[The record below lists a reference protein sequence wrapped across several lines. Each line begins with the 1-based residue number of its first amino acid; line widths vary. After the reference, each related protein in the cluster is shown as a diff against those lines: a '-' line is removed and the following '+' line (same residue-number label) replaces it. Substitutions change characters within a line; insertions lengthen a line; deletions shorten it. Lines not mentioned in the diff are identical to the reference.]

1 MYVAVKGGERAI
13 DNDLPLRRLFA
24 RLDLTLKA
32 LLEGG
37 EDGPSKDSLVALSR
51 ALLFYAAQA
60 RPGCSATDNLRARFG
75 LEQLIPDREALLRAR
90 GAVTGRDAE
99 LFHSIGEAVREELAQ
114 AEEALK
120 AFDELYEGPD
130 YNELQ
135 RDIDWANAR
144 LEAYAAARAV

>member
-1 MYVAVKGGERAI
+1 MPAVALY
-13 DNDLPLRRLFA
+13 D
-24 RLDLTLKA
+24 A

-37 EDGPSKDSLVALSR
+37 EDGPSKESLVALSR

-99 LFHSIGEAVREELAQ
+99 LFHSIGEAVREELAVL
-114 AEEALK
+114 APGGGLILGPGCALPPS
-120 AFDELYEGPD
+120 AGSWPWE
-130 YNELQ
+130 
-135 RDIDWANAR
+135 
-144 LEAYAAARAV
+144 